1 MSYFIYI
8 LKHVYFEFKVL
19 FLYHLELAIMF
30 ILMRPFAII
39 QVLDK

>member
-30 ILMRPFAII
+30 ILDEAFAII
-39 QVLDK
+39 QFLDK